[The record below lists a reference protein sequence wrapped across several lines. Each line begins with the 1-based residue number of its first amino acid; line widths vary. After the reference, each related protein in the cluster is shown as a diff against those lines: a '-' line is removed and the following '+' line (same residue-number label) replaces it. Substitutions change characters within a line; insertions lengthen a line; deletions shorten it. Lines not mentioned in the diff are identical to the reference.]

1 VAPQG
6 TRVPQRCPSP
16 LGFSVG
22 PSKGS
27 PELPLTSKSV
37 HGAPSSR
44 LGRELWSQS
53 MTSEWAPWGPVPQ
66 PRQTQGL
73 TPGRR
78 HSMVGARAP
87 WGSSDRGAPPTRGT
101 PPMAD
106 NPHQAAHSQGH
117 APHPCEPSQLP
128 PSSQCWQPLP
138 TAPENCRPRLSA
150 SSGPSNSTCVV
161 RSPPFGPSEPM
172 GLPQNNPSEPM
183 CQNILH

>member
-1 VAPQG
+1 MAPQG

-106 NPHQAAHSQGH
+106 NPHQAANSQGH
-117 APHPCEPSQLP
+117 APPPIPVSPLNCHRPASAGSHCLQRPKTAGRGLVHHPDP
-128 PSSQCWQPLP
+128 PTQH
-138 TAPENCRPRLSA
+138 
-150 SSGPSNSTCVV
+150 V
-161 RSPPFGPSEPM
+161 
-172 GLPQNNPSEPM
+172 
-183 CQNILH
+183 